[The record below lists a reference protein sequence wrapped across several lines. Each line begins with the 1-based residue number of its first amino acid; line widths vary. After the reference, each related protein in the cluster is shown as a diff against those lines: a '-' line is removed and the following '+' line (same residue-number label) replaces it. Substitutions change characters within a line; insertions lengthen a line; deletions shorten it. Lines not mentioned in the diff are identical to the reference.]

1 MSNSIFIVDLCTGVA
16 CIVIRTYFITL
27 ELQIDYQPNQATQNG
42 YGDKK
47 DIFPVN
53 CTRILRLV
61 IIWRQL

>member
-1 MSNSIFIVDLCTGVA
+1 MSNSIFIVDACTGVA
-16 CIVIRTYFITL
+16 SIVIRPYFITL

-53 CTRILRLV
+53 CTKIWRLV